1 MEQNKAAKRKR
12 IIVQSTA
19 GIAASFTQHLLHPFD
34 LIKVRFQSHDSGKRE
49 ANLVPKYKSLWDSLK
64 TIKQQEGFRGFYKGM
79 LLSMLASN
87 ISYGIFFALYERM
100 KQAFEKNISNEVY
113 LNIAASASA
122 ASISSFVMQP
132 LFVLKTRRLL
142 DQQSDLGL
150 KRIVSLFREVRSQH
164 GVGGFYRGYTLS
176 LMLGLYGVS
185 QLTTYKYLTSLTEM
199 TYGQAKTP
207 NWVIMVIGAVSRL
220 LTSVVLHPL
229 TTVRT
234 RFQQNQFVEASA
246 TALQQQKYESIPDIV
261 RKTWRGEGAR
271 GFFKGIVPLTFR
283 TVPSHGLFFLAYE
296 NTKNFMSRELGIDH
310 IK

>member
-1 MEQNKAAKRKR
+1 MDQNIAEKRKR
-12 IIVQSTA
+12 IVVQSTA

-34 LIKVRFQSHDSGKRE
+34 LIKVRFQSHDSGRQE

-64 TIKQQEGFRGFYKGM
+64 KIKQQEGFRGFYKGM

-100 KQAFEKNISNEVY
+100 KQVFEKSVRHDVL
-113 LNIAASASA
+113 LNIAASGSA
-122 ASISSFVMQP
+122 ASISSCVMQP

-142 DQQSDLGL
+142 DQQSDAGF
-150 KRIVSLFREVRSQH
+150 KRIASLFQEVYSQH
-164 GVGGFYRGYTLS
+164 GVRGFYRGYTLS

-185 QLTTYKYLTSLTEM
+185 QLTTYKYLTSLTEL

-207 NWVIMVIGAVSRL
+207 NWIIMVMGAASRL
-220 LTSVVLHPL
+220 LTSVILHPL

-234 RFQQNQFVEASA
+234 RFQQNQFVEVSA
-246 TALQQQKYESIPDIV
+246 TELQKQKYESIPDIV
-261 RKTWRGEGAR
+261 RKTWKGEGVR

-296 NTKNFMSRELGIDH
+296 NTKNFMSRELGISH